1 MRGTSNRT
9 EPRLLAAVGAL
20 LGALVAS
27 GCAAMPDSG
36 GITRVELSQGSADK
50 NLQARVYPVAPGRGA
65 KPRELLTGFLDAVT
79 ADEGYE
85 TARKYLTESA
95 AAAWNPDA
103 GTQVLSATTI
113 APVPDVTD
121 ADTVVSAAVR
131 GQLVA
136 TVDEKHSY
144 LLVAGQNNNVSSD
157 FTFVREKDGEWR
169 IDRLPPGVIMNET
182 NFRNSFRQVERF
194 FYTAPDPSLVVSGNA
209 GQEVLIADPI
219 YLRRRVDPLT
229 SAARALVGGPST
241 WLSPVVRT
249 AFPTDTTVDKVTI
262 DDSRVAHVQLGKAD
276 VGEPMACRR
285 MATQLFYTLADQ
297 GKGQVERLEL
307 KGQRGAC
314 TASRSDVPATGPGS
328 LAGPTAA
335 TQYYQRADGALVAT
349 DEGRPGDPVRGVL
362 GKPQSNTKPP
372 LGAIAVSRGG
382 AQAAAISEDG
392 HQVYSVQLTD
402 NAVNLGEPV
411 LSSSAKSGD
420 KEDGFASPSWDG
432 RGNLWVVDR
441 NKQTSS
447 VVMVRGNKPSTVP
460 VEGLTGQT
468 VQALKISSD
477 GVRVALVV
485 KSPGVAT
492 RSLMFGLV
500 VHGGTPQA
508 PTVKITGL
516 RRAAP
521 TLTDVA
527 SVSWADAD
535 QLLVLG
541 KEADR
546 TQQLYFIST
555 DGSQSTD
562 TQLQS
567 AESMM
572 TVAASESRADSLTQA
587 PPVLAM
593 AEVKQTDGKPSE
605 VKAYR
610 LVNNQWREAPLIDK
624 PRSFF
629 YAG

>member
-9 EPRLLAAVGAL
+9 EPRLLAVVGAL

-50 NLQARVYPVAPGRGA
+50 NLQARVYPVAPSRGA

-79 ADEGYE
+79 ADEGYD
-85 TARKYLTESA
+85 TARKYLTENA
-95 AAAWNPDA
+95 AAHWKPES
-103 GTQVLSATTI
+103 GIRVYSSTTI
-113 APVPDVTD
+113 PSGQDVTD
-121 ADTVVSAAVR
+121 ADTTVTVPVS
-131 GQLVA
+131 GQWVA
-136 TVDEKHSY
+136 SVDEKHSFK
-144 LLVAGQNNNVSSD
+144 LVFGQNNVSSD
-157 FTFVREKDGEWR
+157 FTFVREKDEWR
-169 IDRLPPGVIMNET
+169 IDTLPPEVIMNET

-194 FYTAPDPSLVVSGNA
+194 FYTAPDPSAVASGNV
-209 GQEVLIADPI
+209 GQEVLVADPI
-219 YLRRRVDPLT
+219 YLRRRIDPLT
-229 SAARALVGGPST
+229 LAAQAVADGPST

-249 AFPTDTTVDKVTI
+249 AFPDGARVERVAI
-262 DDSRVAHVQLGKAD
+262 DDGRVAHVQIGGAD
-276 VGEPMACRR
+276 LGEPMACRR

-314 TASRSDVPATGPGS
+314 TVGRGDEPPTGPGA
-328 LAGPTAA
+328 LAGPTPPM
-335 TQYYQRADGALVAT
+335 QYYQRADGSLVST

-372 LGAIAVSRGG
+372 LGAVAVSRSGT
-382 AQAAAISEDG
+382 QAAAISEDG
-392 HQVYSVQLTD
+392 HQVYSVPLSD
-402 NAVNLGEPV
+402 SAVAMGEPV
-411 LSSSAKSGD
+411 LSSTAKGGD

-432 RGNLWVVDR
+432 RGDLWVVDR
-441 NKQTSS
+441 NKQSPR
-447 VVMVRGNKPSTVP
+447 VMMVRGAKPYTVS
-460 VEGLTGQT
+460 VEGLTPGQT
-468 VQALKISSD
+468 VHALKISSD

-485 KSPGVAT
+485 KSPGVAA
-492 RSLMFGLV
+492 RSLVFGRV

-508 PTVKITGL
+508 PTVTINGVRK
-516 RRAAP
+516 AAP

-527 SVSWADAD
+527 SVSWAEAD

-567 AESMM
+567 AESMT
-572 TVAASESRADSLTQA
+572 TVAASESRGDSLTQA

-593 AEVKQTDGKPSE
+593 GEVKQADGKPSE
-605 VKAYR
+605 TKAFR
-610 LVNNQWREAPLIDK
+610 LVNHQWREASLIDK
-624 PRSFF
+624 PKLFF

>member
-1 MRGTSNRT
+1 MRRTSNRT
-9 EPRLLAAVGAL
+9 EPRLLAVVGAL

-36 GITRVELSQGSADK
+36 GITKVELSQGAADK
-50 NLQARVYPVAPGRGA
+50 NLQARVYPVAPGKGA

-85 TARKYLTESA
+85 TARKYLTEAA
-95 AAAWNPDA
+95 AAAWKPEA
-103 GTQVLSATTI
+103 GIRVLSSTTI
-113 APVPDVTD
+113 PSGQDVTD
-121 ADTVVSAAVR
+121 ADALVSVTVS

-136 TVDEKHSY
+136 SVDEKHSY

-194 FYTAPDPSLVVSGNA
+194 FYTAPDPSAVASGNV
-209 GQEVLIADPI
+209 GQEVLVADPI
-219 YLRRRVDPLT
+219 YLRRRIDPLT
-229 SAARALVGGPST
+229 SAARALVDGPST

-249 AFPTDTTVDKVTI
+249 AFPTGATVDRVTI
-262 DDSRVAHVQLGKAD
+262 DDGRIAHVQLGGGD
-276 VGEPMACRR
+276 LSEPMACRR

-297 GKGQVERLEL
+297 GKGQVDRLEL
-307 KGQRGAC
+307 KGQRGSC
-314 TASRSDVPATGPGS
+314 TASRTDAPATGPGA
-328 LAGPTAA
+328 LAGPTPA

-349 DEGRPGDPVRGVL
+349 DEGRPGDVVHGVL
-362 GKPQSNTKPP
+362 GKPQSNSKPF
-372 LGAIAVSRGG
+372 GAIAVSRGG
-382 AQAAAISEDG
+382 AQAAVISDDG
-392 HQVYSVQLTD
+392 HQVYSVQLSD
-402 NAVNLGEPV
+402 SAVALGDPV
-411 LSSSAKSGD
+411 LSSPAKPGD

-432 RGNLWVVDR
+432 RGDLWVVDR
-441 NKQTSS
+441 GQQGR
-447 VVMVRGNKPSTVP
+447 VVMVRGNKSYTAP

-485 KSPGVAT
+485 KTPGVAI

-527 SVSWADAD
+527 SVSWAETD

-572 TVAASESRADSLTQA
+572 TVAASESRGDSLIQA

-593 AEVKQTDGKPSE
+593 AEVKQGDGKPGE
-605 VKAYR
+605 LKAYR
-610 LVNNQWREAPLIDK
+610 LVSNQWREAPLIDK

>member
-1 MRGTSNRT
+1 MLAVTGV
-9 EPRLLAAVGAL
+9 LLAL
-20 LGALVAS
+20 TAS

-36 GITRVELSQGSADK
+36 GITKVELSQGSADK
-50 NLQARVYPVAPGRGA
+50 NLQARVYPVAPGKGA

-85 TARKYLTESA
+85 TARKYLTEGA
-95 AAAWNPDA
+95 AADWKPEA
-103 GTQVLSATTI
+103 GIRVLSSTTI
-113 APVPDVTD
+113 PGGQDAADADAQAPVTVT
-121 ADTVVSAAVR
+121 VS

-136 TVDEKHSY
+136 SVDEKHSY

-157 FTFVREKDGEWR
+157 FTFVREKDEWR
-169 IDRLPPGVIMNET
+169 IDKLPSGVIMNET

-194 FYTAPDPSLVVSGNA
+194 FYTSPDPSAVAAGNSGH
-209 GQEVLIADPI
+209 EVLVADPI
-219 YLRRRVDPLT
+219 YLRRRIDPLA
-229 SAARALVGGPST
+229 SAAQAVADGPST

-249 AFPTDTTVDKVTI
+249 AFPSGAKVDRVTI
-262 DDSRVAHVQLGKAD
+262 DDSKVAHVQLGSAD
-276 VGEPMACRR
+276 LSEPMGCRR

-307 KGQRGAC
+307 KGQRGSC
-314 TASRSDVPATGPGS
+314 TASRADEPATGPGA
-328 LAGPTAA
+328 LAGPTPA

-362 GKPQSNTKPP
+362 GKPQSNSKPP

-382 AQAAAISEDG
+382 FQAAAISEDG

-402 NAVNLGEPV
+402 NTVNLGDPV
-411 LSSSAKSGD
+411 LTSTAKSGD

-432 RGNLWVVDR
+432 RGDLWVVDR
-441 NKQTSS
+441 NQQGQR
-447 VVMVRGNKPSTVP
+447 VVMVRGNKSYTVP
-460 VEGLTGQT
+460 VEGLAGQT

-485 KSPGVAT
+485 KTPGVAI

-527 SVSWADAD
+527 SVSWAETD

-555 DGSQSTD
+555 DGSRSTD

-567 AESMM
+567 ADSMM
-572 TVAASESRADSLTQA
+572 TVAASESRGDSLTQA

-593 AEVKQTDGKPSE
+593 AEVKQADGKPSE

-610 LVNNQWREAPLIDK
+610 LVNNQWREVPLIDK
-624 PRSFF
+624 PRSYF

>member
-1 MRGTSNRT
+1 MRGTSKRT
-9 EPRLLAAVGAL
+9 EPRLAVVGAL
-20 LGALVAS
+20 FALLAS

-36 GITRVELSQGSADK
+36 GITKVELSQGSADK
-50 NLQARVYPVAPGRGA
+50 NLQARVFPVAPGKGA
-65 KPRELLTGFLDAVT
+65 KPRQLLTGFLDAVT

-95 AAAWNPDA
+95 AAGWKPDA
-103 GTQVLSATTI
+103 GIQVLSSTTI
-113 APVPDVTD
+113 PGGQDVTD
-121 ADTVVSAAVR
+121 ADAQLPVTVTVS
-131 GQLVA
+131 GQLVGS
-136 TVDEKHSY
+136 VDEKHSY
-144 LLVAGQNNNVSSD
+144 QLVAGQNNNVSSD

-169 IDRLPPGVIMNET
+169 IDKLPAGVIMNET

-194 FYTAPDPSLVVSGNA
+194 FYTAPDPSAVASGNA
-209 GQEVLIADPI
+209 GQEVLVADPI
-219 YLRRRVDPLT
+219 YLRRRIDPLT
-229 SAARALVGGPST
+229 SAARALVDGPST

-249 AFPTDTTVDKVTI
+249 AFPNGAKVDRVTI
-262 DDSRVAHVQLGKAD
+262 DDSKIAHVQVTSAD

-307 KGQRGAC
+307 KGQHGSC
-314 TASRSDVPATGPGS
+314 TASRTDLPATGPGA
-328 LAGPTAA
+328 LAGPTPA

-349 DEGRPGDPVRGVL
+349 DEGRSGDPVRGVL
-362 GKPQSNTKPP
+362 GKPQSATKPP

-382 AQAAAISEDG
+382 VQAAAISEDG

-402 NAVNLGEPV
+402 NAVSLGEPV
-411 LSSSAKSGD
+411 LSSPAKSGD

-432 RGNLWVVDR
+432 RGDLWVVDR
-441 NKQTSS
+441 NQQGQR
-447 VVMVRGNKPSTVP
+447 VVMVRGNKSYTVP
-460 VEGLTGQT
+460 VEGLAGQT
-468 VQALKISSD
+468 VQALRISSD

-485 KSPGVAT
+485 KTPGVAI

-527 SVSWADAD
+527 SVSWAETD

-555 DGSQSTD
+555 DGSRSTD

-567 AESMM
+567 ADSML
-572 TVAASESRADSLTQA
+572 TVAASESRGDSLTQA

-593 AEVKQTDGKPSE
+593 AEVKPADGKPSE
-605 VKAYR
+605 DKAYR

>member
-1 MRGTSNRT
+1 MAGT
-9 EPRLLAAVGAL
+9 L

-27 GCAAMPDSG
+27 GCAAMPESG
-36 GITRVELSQGSADK
+36 GITKVELSQGAADK
-50 NLQARVYPVAPGRGA
+50 NLQARVYPVAPGKGA

-95 AAAWNPDA
+95 AAGWKPEA
-103 GTQVLSATTI
+103 GIRVLSSTTI
-113 APVPDVTD
+113 PVGQDVTD
-121 ADTVVSAAVR
+121 TDTVVSATVR

-136 TVDEKHSY
+136 SVDEKHSY
-144 LLVAGQNNNVSSD
+144 QLVAGQDNNVSSD

-169 IDRLPPGVIMNET
+169 IDKLPPGVIMNET

-194 FYTAPDPSLVVSGNA
+194 FYTAPDPSAVASGNV
-209 GQEVLIADPI
+209 GQEVLVADPI
-219 YLRRRVDPLT
+219 YLRRRIDPLT
-229 SAARALVGGPST
+229 SAARALVDGPST

-249 AFPTDTTVDKVTI
+249 AFPDGAKVDKVTI
-262 DDSRVAHVQLGKAD
+262 DDSRVAHVQLGAAD
-276 VGEPMACRR
+276 TSEPMACRR

-307 KGQRGAC
+307 KGPHGSC
-314 TASRSDVPATGPGS
+314 TASRTDVPATGPGA
-328 LAGPTAA
+328 LAGSTPA
-335 TQYYQRADGALVAT
+335 TQYYQRPDGALVAT
-349 DEGRPGDPVRGVL
+349 DEGRPGDPVRGIL

-372 LGAIAVSRGG
+372 FGAVAVSRSG

-392 HQVYSVQLTD
+392 HQVYSVPLSD
-402 NAVNLGEPV
+402 SAVALGDPV
-411 LSSSAKSGD
+411 LSSPAKAGD

-432 RGNLWVVDR
+432 RGDLWVVDR
-441 NKQTSS
+441 NQQGQR
-447 VVMVRGNKPSTVP
+447 VVMVRGNKPYTVP

-477 GVRVALVV
+477 GARVALVV
-485 KSPGVAT
+485 KTPGMAI

-527 SVSWADAD
+527 SVSWAETD

-572 TVAASESRADSLTQA
+572 TVAASESRGDSLTQA
-587 PPVLAM
+587 PPVLAT
-593 AEVKQTDGKPSE
+593 AEVKQADGKPSE
-605 VKAYR
+605 LKAYR
-610 LVNNQWREAPLIDK
+610 LVNNQWREVPLIDK
-624 PRSFF
+624 PRSYF

>member
-1 MRGTSNRT
+1 MRRTSNRT
-9 EPRLLAAVGAL
+9 EPRVLAVVGGL

-50 NLQARVYPVAPGRGA
+50 NLQARVYPVAPGKGA

-79 ADEGYE
+79 ADEGYD

-95 AAAWNPDA
+95 AADWKPEL
-103 GTQVLSATTI
+103 GIVVLASTTI
-113 APVPDVTD
+113 PAGQDVTD
-121 ADTVVSAAVR
+121 ADTTVSVPVS

-136 TVDEKHSY
+136 NVDEKHSY
-144 LLVAGQNNNVSSD
+144 RLVAGQNNSVSD
-157 FTFVREKDGEWR
+157 FTFVRKDGEWR
-169 IDRLPPGVIMNET
+169 IDKLPSGVIMNET

-194 FYTAPDPSLVVSGNA
+194 FYTAPDPSAVASGNV
-209 GQEVLIADPI
+209 GQEVLVADPI
-219 YLRRRVDPLT
+219 YLRRRVDPLA
-229 SAARALVGGPST
+229 SAAQAVADGPSK
-241 WLSPVVRT
+241 WLSQVVRT
-249 AFPTDTTVDKVTI
+249 AFPDGTRVERVTM
-262 DDSRVAHVQLGKAD
+262 DDSKGAHVQLGAAD
-276 VGEPMACRR
+276 LGEPMACRR

-297 GKGQVERLEL
+297 GKGQFDKLEL
-307 KGQRGAC
+307 KGPGGSC
-314 TASRSDVPATGPGS
+314 TATRGDSPATGPGS
-328 LAGPTAA
+328 LAGQAA
-335 TQYYQRADGALVAT
+335 PTQYYQRADGALVAT
-349 DEGRPGDPVRGVL
+349 DEGRPGDPVRGIL

-372 LGAIAVSRGG
+372 LGVFAVSRG
-382 AQAAAISEDG
+382 ANQAAAISEDG
-392 HQVYSVQLTD
+392 HQVYSVPLAD
-402 NAVNLGEPV
+402 NAVAMGEPV
-411 LSSSAKSGD
+411 LSSPAKGGD
-420 KEDGFASPSWDG
+420 KEDGFDSPSWDG
-432 RGNLWVVDR
+432 RGDLWVVDH
-441 NKQTSS
+441 NKQAPR
-447 VVMVRGNKPSTVP
+447 VVMVRGAKPYTVS

-477 GVRVALVV
+477 GLRVALVV
-485 KSPGVAT
+485 RTQGSAI

-508 PTVKITGL
+508 PTVKITDL

-527 SVSWADAD
+527 SVSWAESD
-535 QLLVLG
+535 QLVVLG

-567 AESMM
+567 AESML
-572 TVAASESRADSLTQA
+572 TVAASESRQDRLAQVPS
-587 PPVLAM
+587 VLAM
-593 AEVKQTDGKPSE
+593 GEVKQTDGKPSE
-605 VKAYR
+605 IKAFR
-610 LVNNQWREAPLIDK
+610 LVNNQWRETSLIDK